1 MLRVFHFA
9 KNCKF
14 FLKLDV
20 RKYFDSIDHR
30 ILMTQLDRIIKD
42 DKVLCI
48 LGDII
53 DSYNHFSGKGLPI
66 GNLASQYFA
75 NHYLSFWI
83 MRYSIISG
91 RDLG

>member
-1 MLRVFHFA
+1 MVYLPPPCLGISQGMKSFRS
-9 KNCKF
+9 
-14 FLKLDV
+14 
-20 RKYFDSIDHR
+20 YS
-30 ILMTQLDRIIKD
+30 LDRIIKD